1 MTHSGPQV
9 VFGHWLNPR
18 RPCLLQVT
26 VRSLSSRKRSLANRA
41 AAPSN
46 CSRQKPLPEPIR
58 AARNRDPRPAPELVV
73 CSPGQR
79 QQHPDCVSIMPQS
92 LKSGDTL
99 HFIAIEDLLLTCTVL
114 VYAVAV
120 RERSAAAND
129 LIRLLRSADWSRLL
143 PFRPE
148 PARPPSV
155 HRQ

>member
-1 MTHSGPQV
+1 
-9 VFGHWLNPR
+9 
-18 RPCLLQVT
+18 
-26 VRSLSSRKRSLANRA
+26 
-41 AAPSN
+41 
-46 CSRQKPLPEPIR
+46 
-58 AARNRDPRPAPELVV
+58 
-73 CSPGQR
+73 
-79 QQHPDCVSIMPQS
+79 MPQS

-148 PARPPSV
+148 PARPPSAPPIATPE
-155 HRQ
+155 